1 VTEPRS
7 PDPTPMTRALETLGR
22 LSLRELSIEELLQ
35 TITELALTVT
45 SGDAESSVTLVVKGE
60 ASTVASSGRMA
71 IALDE
76 RQYEGGVGPCLHS
89 ARSGE
94 ITEITD
100 ARTDDRWGEYTG
112 HAFDSGMLSSLSIP
126 LEIDRDRQVT
136 AALNIYA
143 HEANAFDDAG
153 RAAATS
159 FGAYA
164 AVATANLHAYR
175 TAQEAAEN
183 LQVALTSR
191 ATIDQ
196 AKGILMER
204 HRLTADQAFQV
215 LAEVSM
221 SENVKVREVADH
233 LVRTGELPVRRPGRR

>member
-1 VTEPRS
+1 
-7 PDPTPMTRALETLGR
+7 
-22 LSLRELSIEELLQ
+22 
-35 TITELALTVT
+35 
-45 SGDAESSVTLVVKGE
+45 
-60 ASTVASSGRMA
+60 
-71 IALDE
+71 
-76 RQYEGGVGPCLHS
+76 
-89 ARSGE
+89 
-94 ITEITD
+94 
-100 ARTDDRWGEYTG
+100 
-112 HAFDSGMLSSLSIP
+112 MLSSLSIP

-143 HEANAFDDAG
+143 RPPHAFDEAG

-175 TAQEAAEN
+175 AAQEAAEN
-183 LQVALTSR
+183 LQIALTSR
-191 ATIDQ
+191 PTIDQ

-221 SENVKVREVADH
+221 SANVKVREVADQ
-233 LVRTGELPVRRPGRR
+233 LVRTGELPVGRPSRR

>member
-1 VTEPRS
+1 
-7 PDPTPMTRALETLGR
+7 MTRALETLGR
-22 LSLRELSIEELLQ
+22 LSLRELSIEQLLQ

-60 ASTVASSGRMA
+60 AASTVASSGQMA
-71 IALDE
+71 TALDE
-76 RQYEGGVGPCLHS
+76 RQYEGNVGPCLQS

-94 ITEITD
+94 IIEITD
-100 ARTDDRWGEYTG
+100 ARTDDRWGDYTG
-112 HAFDSGMLSSLSIP
+112 HAVDIGMLSSLSIP
-126 LEIDRDRQVT
+126 LEIDRDRQVA

-143 HEANAFDDAG
+143 RQAHAFDDAG

-164 AVATANLHAYR
+164 AVATANLHAYQA
-175 TAQEAAEN
+175 AQEAADN
-183 LQVALTSR
+183 LQIALTSR

-204 HRLTADQAFQV
+204 HRLTADEAFQV

-221 SENVKVREVADH
+221 AANIKVREVADQ
-233 LVRTGELPVRRPGRR
+233 LVRTGELPVRRPSRR